1 MKYALIDTEGF
12 ILETSAEE
20 LTSVPDIYSVVEIT
34 DEQALQLESSSSPLF
49 LINGNLVSLRGK
61 LWAENPEPMKEVIR
75 RKRNNLLANS
85 DWTQLS
91 DSPLDED
98 TRSAW
103 ATYRQNLRDLTDD
116 IDENGEVEFPVK
128 P

>member
-49 LINGNLVSLRGK
+49 LIN
-61 LWAENPEPMKEVIR
+61 
-75 RKRNNLLANS
+75 
-85 DWTQLS
+85 
-91 DSPLDED
+91 
-98 TRSAW
+98 
-103 ATYRQNLRDLTDD
+103 
-116 IDENGEVEFPVK
+116 
-128 P
+128 

>member
-98 TRSAW
+98 TRSAL
-103 ATYRQNLRDLTDD
+103 ATYRQNLRDLTDN
-116 IDENGEVEFPVK
+116 IDENGEVDYPVA

>member
-91 DSPLDED
+91 DYPLDED

-103 ATYRQNLRDLTDD
+103 ATYRQNLRDLTDN
-116 IDENGEVEFPVK
+116 IDENGEVDYPVA

>member
-91 DSPLDED
+91 DYPLDED

-103 ATYRQNLRDLTDD
+103 ATYSQNLRDLTDN
-116 IDENGEVEFPVK
+116 IDENGEVDYPVA

>member
-103 ATYRQNLRDLTDD
+103 ATYRQNLRDLTDN
-116 IDENGEVEFPVK
+116 IDENGEVDYPVAQ
-128 P
+128 

>member
-91 DSPLDED
+91 YSPLDED

-103 ATYRQNLRDLTDD
+103 ATYRQNLRDLTDN
-116 IDENGEVEFPVK
+116 IDENGEVDYPVA